1 MTKPTIKRSSPK
13 TDRDI
18 ATNIAQG
25 FGSLVS
31 WGYPRN
37 WTASPTAINE
47 AFANVELDITVEPL
61 SDQHCISVACGML
74 KKFVEDGVRYRAEV
88 SSKTEEEITITIQ
101 KQEGDRKTSWQSVEM
116 IVWNVELGDFT
127 DAPETTCGQQVIAK
141 THFKKQNF
149 QPMEFSR
156 YVMNPIIKQ
165 SHAIKLQDISG
176 LYYVIETYLP
186 YLAKVR
192 VATDSLNVRFRNRAL
207 VADNENKTEMAQVAE
222 DSLMDRIEEVQ
233 ETLKKWESKSKVRKT
248 SQDALNAELE
258 AIKDECSIL
267 CEALGFATD
276 TINQAI
282 KDAENTAKKLVEEK
296 DENVS
301 SDTDIINLWK
311 SLLNSDTLL
320 VENGDEKVYSMTI
333 SDAVEGGINKSTTKN
348 YYFNDGQIHARA
360 LAELGYFGIV
370 QSDEIVIQTI

>member
-1 MTKPTIKRSSPK
+1 MTKPTIKRSNPS
-13 TDRDI
+13 TDRQI
-18 ATNIAQG
+18 ATNVAQG

-37 WTASPTAINE
+37 WTASPTVINE
-47 AFANVELDITVEPL
+47 AFEQQGLEISVEPL
-61 SDQHCISVACGML
+61 SDQHCISVACGAL
-74 KKFVEDGVRYRAEV
+74 KKFQDNGVRYRAEV
-88 SSKTEEEITITIQ
+88 SSKTDEEITVTIQ
-101 KQEGDRKTSWQSVEM
+101 QQEGDRKTSWTPVE
-116 IVWNVELGDFT
+116 VLTWNIELGDFT
-127 DAPETTCGQQVIAK
+127 DAPETLCGQAVIK
-141 THFKKQNF
+141 NTHFKKQNY

-156 YVMNPIIKQ
+156 YVMSPVIKQ

-207 VADNENKTEMAQVAE
+207 VADNENQQEMAQVAE

-233 ETLKKWESKSKVRKT
+233 DTLKKWESKSKVRKT

-276 TINQAI
+276 TITQAI
-282 KDAENTAKKLVEEK
+282 KSAEDTAKKLVEEK

-311 SLLNSDTLL
+311 SLLNDDTLL

-333 SDAVEGGINKSTTKN
+333 SDVVQAGINKSTTKN

-360 LAELGYFGIV
+360 LAELGCFGIV

>member
-1 MTKPTIKRSSPK
+1 MTKPTIKRSNPS
-13 TDRDI
+13 TDRQI
-18 ATNIAQG
+18 ADNVAQG

-47 AFANVELDITVEPL
+47 AFANVDLDISVEPL

-74 KKFVEDGVRYRAEV
+74 KKFTDNGVRYRAEV
-88 SSKTEEEITITIQ
+88 SSKTEEEITVTIQ
-101 KQEGDRKTSWQSVEM
+101 QQEGDRKTSWTPVEM
-116 IVWNVELGDFT
+116 LTWNVELGDFT
-127 DAPETTCGQQVIAK
+127 DAPETLCGQQVIAK
-141 THFKKQNF
+141 THFKKNF
-149 QPMEFSR
+149 YAPMEFSR
-156 YVMNPIIKQ
+156 YVMTPVIKE

-192 VATDSLNVRFRNRAL
+192 VATDTLNVRFRNRAL

-222 DSLMDRIEEVQ
+222 DSLMDRIEQVQ
-233 ETLKKWESKSKVRKT
+233 DTLKKWETKSKVRQT

-276 TINQAI
+276 TITQAI
-282 KDAENTAKKLVEEK
+282 KSAEDTAKKLVEEK
-296 DENVS
+296 DEVS

-311 SLLNSDTLL
+311 SLLNDDTLL

-333 SDAVEGGINKSTTKN
+333 SDVVEAGINKSTTKN
-348 YYFNDGQIHARA
+348 FYFNDGQVHARA
-360 LAELGYFGIV
+360 LAELGCFGIV